1 MNFLSQ
7 VSPRKAYSDLRLF
20 LAQEQPFK
28 LLFLALALVPTV
40 GLVVAL
46 MLDGNRKSA
55 PPPPQII
62 YVESWPLDRSM
73 AVILAEREERR
84 VKREARDRKV
94 RDSYKALGRMV
105 GMDVEEI
112 EAQAQAEQATG
123 RNGAGVTGP
132 DDAEPSRAASETDAP
147 PAG

>member
-1 MNFLSQ
+1 MATMNFLSQ
-7 VSPRKAYSDLRLF
+7 VSPRKAYADLRLF

-46 MLDGNRKSA
+46 MLDANRKSA
-55 PPPPQII
+55 PPPPEVI

-84 VKREARDRKV
+84 IKREARDRQV
-94 RDSYKALGRMV
+94 RDNYKALGRMV

-112 EAQAQAEQATG
+112 EAEAQSG
-123 RNGAGVTGP
+123 R
-132 DDAEPSRAASETDAP
+132 DDAAQDDGAAQTEAP
-147 PAG
+147 ADTPPN